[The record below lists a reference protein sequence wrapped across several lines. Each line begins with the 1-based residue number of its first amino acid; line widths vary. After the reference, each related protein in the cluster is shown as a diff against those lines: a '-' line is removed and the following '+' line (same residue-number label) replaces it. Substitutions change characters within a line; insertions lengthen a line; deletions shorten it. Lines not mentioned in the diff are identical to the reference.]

1 MSQEEETDPESGAP
15 EAEGTPEAE
24 APPQLSEEEMAIL
37 EQQMRELRVEDL
49 LTQTVASVLNLSARR
64 IVKEDEVDLEQARVG
79 IEAVRA
85 LVPLLPEQIAAEIQ
99 EPLSQIQVLYAQ
111 RSGGSPGETGEDQ
124 GVGETSDGD
133 GSAGDQ
139 AGEKK
144 GQAGPDDSGLWTP
157 PGS

>member
-1 MSQEEETDPESGAP
+1 MSQDEETDQESGAP

-64 IVKEDEVDLEQARVG
+64 IVKEDEVDLEQAKTG
-79 IEAVRA
+79 IDAVRA
-85 LVPLLPEQIAAEIQ
+85 LVPFLPEQIAAEIQ

-111 RSGGSPGETGEDQ
+111 RSSGSPDDSGEDQ
-124 GVGETSDGD
+124 GVGDTSDGD
-133 GSAGDQ
+133 GSG
-139 AGEKK
+139 GEQPDGKK
-144 GQAGPDDSGLWTP
+144 GQAGPGDSGLWTP